1 MPSLEDGPMEFQT
14 ARLRIWIPEVDQ
26 AGRVI
31 DYYDRNR
38 EHLRRWEP
46 VRSDHFYTQEFW
58 AHQLGLNL
66 ADAVTGSN
74 YRMVM
79 EMRDGEPDRPLLG
92 VLNISNVIRGAFQA
106 AHVGYSVD
114 HGHTRQGIM
123 TEALE
128 GVVKFAFEVLDLHRL
143 MANYI
148 PSNAASA
155 RALAKAG
162 FEKEGFARSYLL
174 INDVWEDH
182 VLTSRVRD

>member
-1 MPSLEDGPMEFQT
+1 MEFQT
-14 ARLRIWIPEVDQ
+14 ARLRVWIPEMDQ
-26 AGRVI
+26 SGRVI
-31 DYYDRNR
+31 DYYERNR

-46 VRSDHFYTQEFW
+46 IRSDHFYTEEFW
-58 AHQLGLNL
+58 SHQLAQNK
-66 ADAVTGSN
+66 ADATSGTN

-79 EMRDGEPDRPLLG
+79 ELREAGPNPAIMGA
-92 VLNISNVIRGAFQA
+92 LNVSNVIRGSFQA
-106 AHVGYSVD
+106 AHVGYSID
-114 HGHTRQGIM
+114 HGHTRRGYM

-128 GVVKFAFEVLDLHRL
+128 GLVKFAFEELDLHRL

-162 FEKEGFARSYLL
+162 FEKEGFARNYLL

-182 VLTSRVRD
+182 VLTSRIRD